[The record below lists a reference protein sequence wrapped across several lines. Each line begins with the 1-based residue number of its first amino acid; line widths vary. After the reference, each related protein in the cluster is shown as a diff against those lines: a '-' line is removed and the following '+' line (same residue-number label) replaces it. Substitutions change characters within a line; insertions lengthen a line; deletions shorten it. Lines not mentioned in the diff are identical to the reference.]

1 MEFVEN
7 VKSAAMPQ
15 AKWEDDHRVFVPE
28 NIRPHSDPETDE
40 APAFTGFIYDMKVYG
55 KDEYARIELEEKNK
69 RLEAEVVDTQLALAE
84 LYEGL
89 V

>member
-7 VKSAAMPQ
+7 VKSVDEP
-15 AKWEDDHRVFVPE
+15 KKREDGSRVFVPE
-28 NIRPHSDPETDE
+28 NIRPHNEAETDE

-55 KDEYARIELEEKNK
+55 KDEYERMELKSKNTQ
-69 RLEAEVVDTQLALAE
+69 LEAELVNTQLALAE
-84 LYEGL
+84 LYEGM

>member
-7 VKSAAMPQ
+7 VKSVDEP
-15 AKWEDDHRVFVPE
+15 KKREDSSRVFVPE
-28 NIRPHSDPETDE
+28 NIRPHSELETED

-55 KDEYARIELEEKNK
+55 KDEYARLELEEKNK
-69 RLEAEVVDTQLALAE
+69 RLEAEIVDTQLALAE
-84 LYEGL
+84 LYEGM